1 MYLGILLNFNLP
13 NSTKEQLLHSL
24 WDNIVK
30 ENMLF
35 ILQNDAICRLKK

>member
-1 MYLGILLNFNLP
+1 MYLGILLNSNLS
-13 NSTKEQLLHSL
+13 NSTKELHSL